1 MAGPMHQFEIAKL
14 KPLELAGYD
23 VSFTNSSL
31 WMAIAIGVIGVFMF
45 VGTARPQLVPGRW
58 QAAVE
63 YVYDFVRNMLD
74 ENVGPEGR
82 RYAPLIFRSEEH
94 TSELQSLMRNSY
106 AVFCLKKKKRQE

>member
-23 VSFTNSSL
+23 ASFTNSSL

-82 RYAPLIFRSEEH
+82 RSEEH
-94 TSELQSLMRNSY
+94 TSELQSLMRISY
-106 AVFCLKKKKRQE
+106 AVFCLKKKKNTNKQ